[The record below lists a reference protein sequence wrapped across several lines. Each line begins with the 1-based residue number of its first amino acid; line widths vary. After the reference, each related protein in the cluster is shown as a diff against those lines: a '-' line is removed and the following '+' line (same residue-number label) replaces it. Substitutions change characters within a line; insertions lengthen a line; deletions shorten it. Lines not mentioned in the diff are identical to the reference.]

1 MADWKV
7 KPSSHS
13 MNTRNPIREA
23 IANIKVPDNFH
34 KKTYS
39 LALGDP
45 TVYAGFEPHP
55 NSVTAVREHLEA
67 GKGNGYTLS
76 NGSLSTRQFLANHY
90 TNSNHT
96 LSASDIILDIGGTGA
111 LHTAM
116 TAMLGAGDNFLIP
129 SPGFPLY
136 VTIAGNIGAEARIYN
151 LLPRSDWEV
160 DLDQCE
166 SLINENT
173 KFIVVVNPSNPC
185 GSVWSRQHQEAI
197 LDFARRHRL
206 VILSDEV
213 YEHMTFGPKF
223 YSFGELT
230 EDVPV
235 LVVSALSKVYLVPG
249 WRVGWLVVYDKHNR
263 TQDVKEAMLRIK
275 NMLLHPPP
283 FIADAIPQ
291 IFTTVPKEWR
301 EGIMNKVKEHAEL
314 VFNRVKDIPT
324 LYMNM
329 PEGSLYSI
337 IQVDISRFK
346 DITTSL
352 AFAERLAEEQGV
364 VVLPSECFLSSGGFR
379 IVLCNP
385 PEILNECMDRIHE
398 FILNHLSN

>member
-1 MADWKV
+1 MSDWKV

-13 MNTRNPIREA
+13 LNTRNPIREA
-23 IANIKVPDNFH
+23 VVNIKVPENFP

-45 TVYAGFEPHP
+45 TVFAGFEPHP
-55 NSVTAVREHLEA
+55 SCVAAVREKLEE

-76 NGSLSTRQFLANHY
+76 NGTLSTRQFLANHY
-90 TNSNHT
+90 SNDKHSLT
-96 LSASDIILDIGGTGA
+96 PSDVIIDIGGTGA

-116 TAMLGAGDNFLIP
+116 TAMLSQGDNFLIP

-136 VTIAGNIGAEARIYN
+136 VTIAGNIGAEARVYN
-151 LLPRSDWEV
+151 LLPHANWE
-160 DLDQCE
+160 LDIQQCE
-166 SLINENT
+166 SLVDENT

-185 GSVWSRQHQEAI
+185 GSVWTRQHQEAI
-197 LDFARRHRL
+197 IDFARRHRL

-213 YEHMTFGPKF
+213 YEHMTFGAKF
-223 YSFGELT
+223 YSFGELD

-235 LVVSALSKVYLVPG
+235 IVVSALSKVYLVPG
-249 WRVGWLVVYDKHNR
+249 WRVGWCVVFDKHSR
-263 TQDVKEAMLRIK
+263 LSEVKDAMMRIK

-291 IFTTVPKEWR
+291 IFTSVPKEWL
-301 EGIMNKVKEHAEL
+301 EGIMNKVQQHADL
-314 VFNRVKDIPT
+314 VFNKVKGIPT

-337 IQVDISRFK
+337 IQVDTTQFK
-346 DITTSL
+346 DIPTSL
-352 AFAERLAEEQGV
+352 AFAEKLAQEQGV
-364 VVLPSECFLSSGGFR
+364 VVLPTECFLSSGGFR

-385 PEILNECMDRIHE
+385 PEVLNECLDRIHE